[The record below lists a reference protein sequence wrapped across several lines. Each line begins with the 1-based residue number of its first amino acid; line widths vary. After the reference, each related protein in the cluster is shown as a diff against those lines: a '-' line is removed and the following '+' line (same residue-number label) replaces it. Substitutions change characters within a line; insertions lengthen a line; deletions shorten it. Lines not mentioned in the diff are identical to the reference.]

1 MSKINTIFNR
11 VYRPLATQA
20 ANGEE
25 FEQGSMRKQFI
36 FEVTTTEDKAIQLT
50 KNGAASYYQM
60 CRQRAN
66 GKDMYGSHKK
76 WNKKNAEAVKAEK
89 STDEGQID
97 QPVIEEQIKP
107 EVNVDMSNRWLV
119 GNKAEK
125 HVFASFTT
133 RTAAQ
138 THNKELKEQGVDSN
152 WIDGSKINKEEFT
165 PVAVGQ

>member
-1 MSKINTIFNR
+1 MSKINTIFNK
-11 VYRPLATQA
+11 VFRPLAAQE
-20 ANGEE
+20 ANGDE

-36 FEVTTTEDKAIQLT
+36 FEVTTTEDASIKLT

-66 GKDMYGSHKK
+66 GQDMYGSHKK
-76 WNKKNAEAVKAEK
+76 WNKKNAEAQKAEK
-89 STDEGQID
+89 QND
-97 QPVIEEQIKP
+97 QPTVEEQVQP

-119 GNKAEK
+119 GNKVEK
-125 HVFASFTT
+125 QVFASFTT

-138 THNKELKEQGVDSN
+138 NHNKELKAQGVESN
-152 WIDGSKINKEEFT
+152 WIDGDKINKDEFT

>member
-1 MSKINTIFNR
+1 MSKINKIFNR

-20 ANGEE
+20 ANNEE

-36 FEVTTTEDKAIQLT
+36 FEVTTTEDNEIKLT

-76 WNKKNAEAVKAEK
+76 WNKKHAEAQKAEK
-89 STDEGQID
+89 QNE
-97 QPVIEEQIKP
+97 QPTVEEQVQP

-119 GNKAEK
+119 GNKVEK
-125 HVFASFTT
+125 TVFASFTT

-138 THNKELKEQGVDSN
+138 NHNKELKEQGVDSN
-152 WIDGSKINKEEFT
+152 WIDGTKVDTAEFT
-165 PVAVGQ
+165 AVAVGQ

>member
-1 MSKINTIFNR
+1 MSKINKIFNR
-11 VYRPLATQA
+11 VFRPLNEQA
-20 ANGEE
+20 QNGDE

-36 FEVTTTEDKAIQLT
+36 HEVTTTEDKEIKLT

-76 WNKKNAEAVKAEK
+76 WNKKNAEAQKAEK
-89 STDEGQID
+89 GNTTD
-97 QPVIEEQIKP
+97 QPKAEEQIQP

-119 GNKAEK
+119 GNKVEK
-125 HVFASFTT
+125 QVFASFTT

-138 THNKELKEQGVDSN
+138 THNKELKAQGVDST
-152 WIDGSKINKEEFT
+152 WIDGTKVDTAEFT